1 MKKLYISIAVAFI
14 AGVASGAAATWNYAR
29 KKAEADFN
37 NRLESVKA
45 KYRDAFIEKV
55 TGKVVE
61 EVTKVE
67 EKNDEEVKNQ
77 ERTIYDSIADNYSGS
92 IDYTAYSS
100 ATDSIDEFPEE
111 DEEEI
116 DIPKND
122 PSRPRVIS
130 DEEYYDEPDMTKL
143 EICLFENGDNSV
155 LTDDQYDPLEEPYK
169 VITKDDLNAFLAQ
182 DDVDEIFTVCD
193 ARNCMYA
200 IEKQGQSWDEFLKH
214 NPVILDTRY

>member
-14 AGVASGAAATWNYAR
+14 AGIASGAAVTWNVAR
-29 KKAEADFN
+29 KKAEEDFN

-55 TGKVVE
+55 VGEHE
-61 EVTKVE
+61 EAKKDDE
-67 EKNDEEVKNQ
+67 NDKNQ
-77 ERTIYDSIADNYSGS
+77 ERAIYDSIADNYSGS

-200 IEKQGQSWDEFLKH
+200 IEKQGQSSDECLRH